1 MQASCREDIET
12 RSRVLFGDN
21 VVDWRYH
28 RPIVARPLEEAD
40 LPGCTL
46 TTGGQ
51 LMSSRMLVT
60 GGAGFIGSHLVD
72 ALLAA
77 GCTVRVL
84 DNLSTGCRQNLEEF
98 GGDVELVVGD
108 IRDRDMLDR
117 CCRNIDTVFHL
128 AAFISVPGSVED
140 PEAADSVN
148 ITGTLQTLLSARDSG
163 VRRVV
168 FSSSAAVYG
177 EPRELPVVETAP
189 TRPAS
194 PYGLEKLYG
203 EHICR
208 LFHELYGLETVAL
221 RYFNVYGPR
230 QSPSSAY
237 AAVIPKFLD
246 AANAGVAAT
255 VFGDGSQTRDFLYA
269 ADIAQANILAS
280 RADKAAGQT
289 INIASGS
296 PVSVLELHQR
306 ISRTCGVDIPPIFAA
321 QRPGDI
327 HSSVADTTLARTA
340 LRFVPQIDM
349 DTGLKRTD
357 AWFKGR
363 GQ

>member
-1 MQASCREDIET
+1 
-12 RSRVLFGDN
+12 
-21 VVDWRYH
+21 
-28 RPIVARPLEEAD
+28 
-40 LPGCTL
+40 
-46 TTGGQ
+46 
-51 LMSSRMLVT
+51 
-60 GGAGFIGSHLVD
+60 
-72 ALLAA
+72 
-77 GCTVRVL
+77 
-84 DNLSTGCRQNLEEF
+84 
-98 GGDVELVVGD
+98 
-108 IRDRDMLDR
+108 
-117 CCRNIDTVFHL
+117 
-128 AAFISVPGSVED
+128 
-140 PEAADSVN
+140 
-148 ITGTLQTLLSARDSG
+148 
-163 VRRVV
+163 
-168 FSSSAAVYG
+168 
-177 EPRELPVVETAP
+177 
-189 TRPAS
+189 
-194 PYGLEKLYG
+194 
-203 EHICR
+203 
-208 LFHELYGLETVAL
+208 ETVAL

-327 HSSVADTTLARTA
+327 HSSVADTALARTA

-349 DTGLKRTD
+349 HTGLKRTD